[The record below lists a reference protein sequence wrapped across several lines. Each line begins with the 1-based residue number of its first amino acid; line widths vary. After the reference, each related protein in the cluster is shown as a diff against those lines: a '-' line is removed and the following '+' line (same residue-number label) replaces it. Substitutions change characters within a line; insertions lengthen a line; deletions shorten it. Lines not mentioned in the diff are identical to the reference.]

1 MLSKGELP
9 VNKARL
15 VRLVEGNYDMFMGN
29 RGLFSTVC
37 RGTNGLL
44 SAVYYEGN
52 NGLLSVACYGITA
65 CQVRLLSAVVSV
77 RPGKRNSDVL
87 RGMKEPML
95 LSGILPVNENGLLR
109 KSVKGLGH
117 LKGKKAC

>member
-9 VNKARL
+9 VNMVRL
-15 VRLVEGNYDMFMGN
+15 VRLAEGNYDMFMGN
-29 RGLFSTVC
+29 RGLLSTVC

-52 NGLLSVACYGITA
+52 NGLLSAACYGITA

-77 RPGKRNSDVL
+77 RTGKRNSDVL
-87 RGMKEPML
+87 RGIKEPVL
-95 LSGILPVNENGLLR
+95 LSGIRLVNEKTLLR
-109 KSVKGLGH
+109 KL
-117 LKGKKAC
+117 C